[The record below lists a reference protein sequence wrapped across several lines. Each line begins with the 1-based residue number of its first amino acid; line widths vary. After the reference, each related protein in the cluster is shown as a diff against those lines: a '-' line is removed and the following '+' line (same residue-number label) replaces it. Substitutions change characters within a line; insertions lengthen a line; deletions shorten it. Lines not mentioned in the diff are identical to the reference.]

1 MKAYRYITGPDD
13 ADFCYRITDLL
24 NRGWELAGPATLTF
38 DSTQGRVICGQ
49 TLIKEAVDT
58 EYSSDIDLNKL

>member
-38 DSTQGRVICGQ
+38 DNEQKRVICGQ
-49 TLIKEAVDT
+49 TLIKNAPEVD
-58 EYSSDIDLNKL
+58 YSANIDLNNL

>member
-38 DSTQGRVICGQ
+38 DCEQKWVICGQ
-49 TLIKEAVDT
+49 TLIKDVPDV
-58 EYSSDIDLNKL
+58 EYTADIDLNSV

>member
-1 MKAYRYITGPDD
+1 MKAFRYITGPDD

-38 DSTQGRVICGQ
+38 DSVQGRVICGQ
-49 TLIKEAVDT
+49 TLLKEAPET
-58 EYSSDIDLNKL
+58 EYSSDVDLNDL